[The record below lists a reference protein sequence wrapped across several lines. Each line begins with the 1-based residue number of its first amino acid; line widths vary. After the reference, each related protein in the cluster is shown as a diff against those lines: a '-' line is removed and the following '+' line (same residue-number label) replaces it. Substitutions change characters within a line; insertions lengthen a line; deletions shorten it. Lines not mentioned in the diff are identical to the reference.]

1 MEKRKEAD
9 KQKVR
14 AERYIVQP
22 ADAQIAKK
30 IKEDKDIRVVREIE
44 PAAKSAPIL
53 VVEMEPTRAAQL
65 ADTPDLVVE
74 ADHPLRYGIATLPVI
89 DPGVA
94 PLAEGVTVTVQV
106 ECPDRDTLEGAAVHV
121 FGEQSIA
128 QALTGKDGRATL
140 TLSEEDIGGAVGVY
154 AQPRGPHWS
163 SWQSR
168 PLLSTGE
175 THRVVCARVD
185 PETVEHW
192 APRAMGFDR
201 LPPTFRGHGIKV
213 AVIDSGADVD
223 SLKFEDSEPTG
234 WDDWRRDS
242 VGFGT
247 VALGVIAQLAPE
259 ARLHVCRVTP
269 GGRFGDLVAAL
280 DRCIAEQVDLV
291 VLGPGSPYTSWLV
304 ARKLEEAAYA
314 GIGCIAAAGNSSG
327 PVSFPASLPGVLAV
341 GAIGKVGTFPP
352 DSYHTTQ
359 LTGTPTH
366 EGFFAAR
373 LSASGPELDL
383 CAPGVGVAVNG
394 RVLDG
399 TPVAAAHVAALAA
412 LVMAHHPEFRN
423 GFRVRGP
430 GRVQRLFHLLRG
442 GCRPLPAIE
451 VMRVGAG
458 LPDAVAA
465 VGLVPP
471 GGQQARPSMAGGP
484 PSPFEGRTRD
494 INVLRA
500 AMISAG
506 LAG

>member
-1 MEKRKEAD
+1 MD
-9 KQKVR
+9 KHKTR
-14 AERYIVQP
+14 AERYLVQP

-30 IKEDKDIRVVREIE
+30 VKEDKEIRVVREIGRPE
-44 PAAKSAPIL
+44 GKSAPIL

-65 ADTPDLVVE
+65 AEAPDLVVE

-94 PLAEGVTVTVQV
+94 PLAEGVTFTVRV
-106 ECPDRDTLEGAAVHV
+106 EGPDGEALERAAVHV

-128 QALTGKDGRATL
+128 RALTGKDGQARL
-140 TLSEEDIGGAVGVY
+140 TLSEEDIAGAVGVY

-163 SWQSR
+163 SWRSR
-168 PLLSTGE
+168 PMLSANE
-175 THRVVCARVD
+175 PHRIVCAKVD
-185 PETVEHW
+185 PEKVEHW

-201 LPPTFRGHGIKV
+201 LPPTFRGHGIKI
-213 AVIDSGADVD
+213 AVLDSHDGDAGKD
-223 SLKFEDSEPTG
+223 TI
-234 WDDWRRDS
+234 
-242 VGFGT
+242 GFGT
-247 VALGVIAQLAPE
+247 AVAGVIEELAPE
-259 ARLHVCRVTP
+259 ARLHIRRITP
-269 GGRFGDLVAAL
+269 GGRFGDLVEAL
-280 DRCIAEQVDLV
+280 DACLAEQADLV

-304 ARKLEEAAYA
+304 ARKLEELAYA

-327 PVSFPASLPGVLAV
+327 PVSFPACLPGVLAV

-373 LSASGPELDL
+373 LSACGPEVDL

-394 RVLDG
+394 TVIDG

-430 GRVQRLFHLLRG
+430 VRVQRLFQLLHA
-442 GCRPLPAIE
+442 GCQPLPAIDPL
-451 VMRVGAG
+451 RVGAG

-465 VGLVPP
+465 VGLVP
-471 GGQQARPSMAGGP
+471 GNQQTRPSMPAAP
-484 PSPFEGRTRD
+484 PFEGRTRD
-494 INVLRA
+494 ISVLRA

-506 LAG
+506 LAN

>member
-1 MEKRKEAD
+1 MD
-9 KQKVR
+9 KHKTR
-14 AERYIVQP
+14 AERYLVQP
-22 ADAQIAKK
+22 ADAHIAKK
-30 IKEDKDIRVVREIE
+30 VKEDKDIRVVREIGPPE
-44 PAAKSAPIL
+44 GKSPPIL

-65 ADTPDLVVE
+65 ADAPDLMVE

-94 PLAEGVTVTVQV
+94 PLAEGVTFTVRV
-106 ECPDRDTLEGAAVHV
+106 EGPDGEALEGAAVHV

-140 TLSEEDIGGAVGVY
+140 TLSAEDIAGVVGIY

-163 SWQSR
+163 SWRSR
-168 PLLSTGE
+168 PLLSAKE
-175 THRVVCARVD
+175 PHRIVCAKVD
-185 PETVEHW
+185 PQTVEYW

-213 AVIDSGADVD
+213 AVIDSGGGP
-223 SLKFEDSEPTG
+223 EDTKT
-234 WDDWRRDS
+234 DTI
-242 VGFGT
+242 GFGT
-247 VALGVIAQLAPE
+247 AVAGVITELAPE
-259 ARLHVCRVTP
+259 AKLHICRVTP
-269 GGRFGDLVAAL
+269 GGRFGDLVDAI
-280 DRCIAEQVDLV
+280 DRCVSEQVDLV

-327 PVSFPASLPGVLAV
+327 PVSFPACLPGVLAV

-359 LTGTPTH
+359 LTGTPTQ

-373 LSASGPELDL
+373 LSASGPELDM
-383 CAPGVGVAVNG
+383 CAPGVGVAIDG
-394 RVLDG
+394 IDGIVLDG

-430 GRVQRLFHLLRG
+430 VRVQRLFQLLRA
-442 GCRPLPAIE
+442 GCRPLPTIDP
-451 VMRVGAG
+451 MRVGAG

-465 VGLVPP
+465 VGLVP
-471 GGQQARPSMAGGP
+471 GGQRSLPQMPMV
-484 PSPFEGRTRD
+484 SPFEGRTRD
-494 INVLRA
+494 ISVLRA
-500 AMISAG
+500 AMVSAG
-506 LAG
+506 LAN

>member
-1 MEKRKEAD
+1 MER
-9 KQKVR
+9 QKVR
-14 AERYIVQP
+14 AERYLVQP

-30 IKEDKDIRVVREIE
+30 VKEDKDIRVVREIE
-44 PAAKSAPIL
+44 PANGRSEPIL

-65 ADTPDLVVE
+65 ADTSDLLVE
-74 ADHPLRYGIATLPVI
+74 ADHPVRYGIATIPVI

-94 PLAEGVTVTVQV
+94 PLAEGVTFTVRV
-106 ECPDRDTLEGAAVHV
+106 EGPDGEALENAAVHV

-140 TLSEEDIGGAVGVY
+140 TLSEQDIAGAVGIY

-163 SWQSR
+163 SWRSR
-168 PLLSTGE
+168 PVLSE
-175 THRVVCARVD
+175 KQPHRLVCAKVD

-201 LPPTFRGHGIKV
+201 LPPTFRGHGVKV
-213 AVIDSGADVD
+213 AVIDSGAQPPQRREAQEEEVE
-223 SLKFEDSEPTG
+223 LTG
-234 WDDWRRDS
+234 WGEDWKRDTI
-242 VGFGT
+242 GFGT
-247 VALGVIAQLAPE
+247 AVAGVIAELAPE
-259 ARLHVCRVTP
+259 AKLHIRRITP
-269 GGRFGDLVAAL
+269 GGRFGDLVEAL

-314 GIGCIAAAGNSSG
+314 GIACVAAAGNSSG

-341 GAIGKVGTFPP
+341 GAIGKLGTFPP

-366 EGFFAAR
+366 QGFFASR
-373 LSASGPELDL
+373 LSASGPELDM

-394 RVLDG
+394 KVIDG

-430 GRVQRLFHLLRG
+430 ARVQRLFHLLRTA
-442 GCRPLPAIE
+442 CLPLAIE
-451 VMRVGAG
+451 PMRVGAG

-465 VGLVPP
+465 VGLLP
-471 GGQQARPSMAGGP
+471 GVQQARPSMPAAA
-484 PSPFEGRTRD
+484 PFEGRTRD
-494 INVLRA
+494 IAVLRA

-506 LAG
+506 LSD

>member
-1 MEKRKEAD
+1 MQR
-9 KQKVR
+9 QKTR
-14 AERYIVQP
+14 AERYLVQP

-30 IKEDKDIRVVREIE
+30 IKEDKDIRVLREIE
-44 PAAKSAPIL
+44 PPEGKSAPIL

-65 ADTPDLVVE
+65 ADAPDLMVE

-94 PLAEGVTVTVQV
+94 PLAEGVTFTVRV
-106 ECPDRDTLEGAAVHV
+106 EGPDGEALERAAVHV

-140 TLSEEDIGGAVGVY
+140 TLSEEDMAGVVGVY

-163 SWQSR
+163 SWRSR
-168 PLLSTGE
+168 PLLSAKE
-175 THRVVCARVD
+175 PHRIVCAKVD

-192 APRAMGFDR
+192 APRALGFDR

-213 AVIDSGADVD
+213 AVIDSGN
-223 SLKFEDSEPTG
+223 K
-234 WDDWRRDS
+234 DDDTI
-242 VGFGT
+242 GFGT
-247 VALGVIAQLAPE
+247 AVAGVITELAPE
-259 ARLHVCRVTP
+259 AQLHIYRVTP
-269 GGRFGDLVAAL
+269 GGRFGDLVDAL
-280 DRCIAEQVDLV
+280 DRCLAEQVDLV

-304 ARKLEEAAYA
+304 GRKLEELAYA

-327 PVSFPASLPGVLAV
+327 PVSFPACLPGVLAV

-359 LTGTPTH
+359 LTGTLTH

-373 LSASGPELDL
+373 LSASGPELDM
-383 CAPGVGVAVNG
+383 CAPGVGVAIDG

-399 TPVAAAHVAALAA
+399 TPVAAAYVAALAA

-430 GRVQRLFHLLRG
+430 VRVQRLFHLLRT
-442 GCRPLPAIE
+442 GCRPLPAIDP
-451 VMRVGAG
+451 MRVGAG

-465 VGLVPP
+465 VGLIP
-471 GGQQARPSMAGGP
+471 GGQQARPAVP
-484 PSPFEGRTRD
+484 AASPFEGRTRD
-494 INVLRA
+494 ISVLRA
-500 AMISAG
+500 AMVSAG
-506 LAG
+506 LAN